1 MHPWFES
8 PAGWYAIGFVGQ
20 LMFSSRF
27 FVQWIASERSGRVVI
42 PGMFWYFSLL
52 GGVTLLAY
60 AIYRRDPVFAVG
72 QGAGLLV
79 YARNLVLHRKSEAS

>member
-1 MHPWFES
+1 MNSWFNS
-8 PAGWYAIGFVGQ
+8 PAGWYAVGFVGQ

-27 FVQWIASERSGRVVI
+27 FVQWLASERSGRVVI
-42 PGMFWYFSLL
+42 PGVFWYLSLL

-60 AIYRRDPVFAVG
+60 AIYRRDPVFALG

-79 YARNLVLHRKSEAS
+79 YGRNLVLHRRSEAR